1 MSHYELYDGMVIT
14 SSRRPSV
21 GSDFSIE
28 TIGEVD
34 SDGED
39 HWYGQPTHNG
49 QRGHVCEKH
58 REQPRQYL
66 SLPPSRSRSSRSHS
80 PQTHSSRSRSRYEG
94 DADYTGIASSMGSL
108 SVSDYGSRTS
118 RSRSVRSRPPPS
130 SMSGVSE
137 SDCCSRSSGSRSV
150 RSRPPPP
157 PRAPSPPPA
166 VRDFDYDP
174 RTPVRSQSNDAYLDD
189 DLEYARA
196 PSSRSRG
203 RSPTGLLPSRQARRL
218 CQPRSEPVSESDYS
232 GPSHAASCGSA
243 ARDGGGRT
251 TADIRAELAELDA
264 RQAALEPRLYRVA
277 GQGGSEKR
285 VKGAR
290 TAAWVG
296 KFVAGF

>member
-1 MSHYELYDGMVIT
+1 MVIT

-21 GSDFSIE
+21 GSNFSIE
-28 TIGEVD
+28 TIGEID

-39 HWYGQPTHNG
+39 HWYGQPPHNG
-49 QRGHVCEKH
+49 QRGHVCKKH

-66 SLPPSRSRSSRSHS
+66 SPPPSRSRSSRSH
-80 PQTHSSRSRSRYEG
+80 SRYEG

-108 SVSDYGSRTS
+108 SVSDFGSRTS

-130 SMSGVSE
+130 SMSGVSA
-137 SDCCSRSSGSRSV
+137 SDCGSRSSRSRSV
-150 RSRPPPP
+150 RSRPP

-166 VRDFDYDP
+166 VRDFDYNP
-174 RTPVRSQSNDAYLDD
+174 RMPARSQSNDAYLDD
-189 DLEYARA
+189 DPEYAPA

-203 RSPTGLLPSRQARRL
+203 RSPAGPSPSRQAQRPS
-218 CQPRSEPVSESDYS
+218 QHRSEPASESNHS
-232 GPSHAASCGSA
+232 GPSRAASRGSA

-264 RQAALEPRLYRVA
+264 RQAALESRLYRVA
-277 GQGGSEKR
+277 GQGGSGKR

-290 TAAWVG
+290 TTAWVG

>member
-1 MSHYELYDGMVIT
+1 MVIT

-21 GSDFSIE
+21 GSNFSIE

-39 HWYGQPTHNG
+39 HWYGQPPHNG
-49 QRGHVCEKH
+49 QRGHVCKKH

-66 SLPPSRSRSSRSHS
+66 SPPPSRSRSSRSHS
-80 PQTHSSRSRSRYEG
+80 PQTHSSRSRSRYEE
-94 DADYTGIASSMGSL
+94 DADYTGIASSTGSL
-108 SVSDYGSRTS
+108 SVSDHGSRAS

-130 SMSGVSE
+130 SMSGVSA
-137 SDCCSRSSGSRSV
+137 SDCDSRSSRSRSV
-150 RSRPPPP
+150 RSQPP

-166 VRDFDYDP
+166 VRDFDYNP
-174 RTPVRSQSNDAYLDD
+174 RTPARSQSNDAYLDD
-189 DLEYARA
+189 DPEYAPA

-203 RSPTGLLPSRQARRL
+203 RSPAGPSPSRQAQRSS
-218 CQPRSEPVSESDYS
+218 QHRSEPASGSNHS
-232 GPSHAASCGSA
+232 GPSRAASRGSA

-264 RQAALEPRLYRVA
+264 RQAALESRLYRVA
-277 GQGGSEKR
+277 GQGGSGKR